1 MAISLGVVEKEYNQL
16 FKERETLTESVNKL
30 ENELA
35 STKSRLNALHG
46 AVQVLEKLMWKADS
60 DLTLRQA
67 EKELTPAVEEQP
79 NG

>member
-46 AVQVLEKLMWKADS
+46 AVQVLEKLM
-60 DLTLRQA
+60 
-67 EKELTPAVEEQP
+67 
-79 NG
+79 

>member
-46 AVQVLEKLMWKADS
+46 AVQVLEKLMRKADS
-60 DLTLRQA
+60 DLTLREA
-67 EKELTPAVEEQP
+67 EKELTPAVEEQQ